1 MTPNTSEAHIVETP
15 GLPGV
20 SFGRS
25 ADGLPV
31 ALVGDTAFAMV
42 PGREGRHFLAT
53 GWRIGRPIEQ
63 WRRDDFYG
71 HSGELADE
79 SEFRAR
85 VAENAEHQRQKL
97 ALGRREIRSSA
108 NTPWGPSQGA
118 TVYAEGVIAHSTAGH
133 GGFHLS
139 AERNRVVHTML
150 CARGGWYEEDECWA
164 IVAITFPH
172 FFTAFERRCADRTVR
187 DSWPDA
193 WEAIFG
199 RVLEPSES
207 REKDRRAFE
216 LWHADDWIV
225 VSAIHSDHE
234 PGFTEV
240 IAAKGGQWTEHTP
253 VRRYL
258 IPKDEYGIS
267 GCPFGFVIDP
277 ERHAV
282 YDGPSSFVT
291 WAARGSAR

>member
-1 MTPNTSEAHIVETP
+1 MTASTSEEHVVETS

-42 PGREGRHFLAT
+42 PRREGRHFFVT

-63 WRRDDFYG
+63 WCRGDFYG

-85 VAENAEHQRQKL
+85 VAENAEHSQEKL
-97 ALGRREIRSSA
+97 VLGRREIQSSA

-118 TVYAEGVIAHSTAGH
+118 TVYSEGVTAHSTASH
-133 GGFHLS
+133 GGFQLS
-139 AERNRVVHTML
+139 AERNGKVNSML
-150 CARGGWYEEDECWA
+150 RSPGGWYEEDAAWA
-164 IVAITFPH
+164 IVAQTYPDL
-172 FFTAFERRCADRTVR
+172 FTTYERRHADRTVR

-199 RVLEPSES
+199 RVLEPRES
-207 REKDRRAFE
+207 RGKDRRAFE
-216 LWHADDWIV
+216 LRHAEDWIV
-225 VSAIHSDHE
+225 VSAIHSDHK

-240 IAAKGGQWTEHTP
+240 IAAKGGQRTEHTP

-258 IPKDEYGIS
+258 VPKDEYGIS
-267 GCPFGFVIDP
+267 GGPFGFVIDP
-277 ERHAV
+277 ERHAF
-282 YDGPSSFVT
+282 YDGPLSFVT
-291 WAARGSAR
+291 WAARRSA

>member
-1 MTPNTSEAHIVETP
+1 MTAITSEAHVVETSGFP
-15 GLPGV
+15 GA
-20 SFGRS
+20 SFGTS

-42 PGREGRHFLAT
+42 PGRDGRQFLAT

-63 WRRDDFYG
+63 WCRDDFYG

-85 VAENAEHQRQKL
+85 VAENAEHQREKRSF
-97 ALGRREIRSSA
+97 GRREIRSSA

-118 TVYAEGVIAHSTAGH
+118 TVYAEGVTAHSTAGH

-139 AERNRVVHTML
+139 AERNHKVHAML
-150 CARGGWYEEDECWA
+150 RARDGFYEEDECWA
-164 IVAITFPH
+164 IVAFTFPQL
-172 FFTAFERRCADRTVR
+172 FTGFERRCAERTMK
-187 DSWPDA
+187 DSYPDA
-193 WEAIFG
+193 WETITG
-199 RVLEPSES
+199 LVLQQSES
-207 REKDRRAFE
+207 RKKDERVFFAK
-216 LWHADDWIV
+216 HADDWIV

-234 PGFTEV
+234 SGFTEV
-240 IAAKGGQWTEHTP
+240 IAAKGGQRTEHTP

-258 IPKDEYGIS
+258 IPRDEYGIS
-267 GCPFGFVIDP
+267 GGPFGFVIDP

-282 YDGPSSFVT
+282 YDGPSSLVT
-291 WAARGSAR
+291 WAARGPA